1 MIELNTIV
9 NATLGKFEK
18 DSLMEEIIE
27 KQMKATMERVVKEVC
42 GPYSE
47 FQKELEKNIKE
58 KLKVNFDSLNIEQYN
73 QFVTEVV
80 KDNLKENLLEVAA
93 GDLNTR
99 LGELITTSKDDYT
112 LTEVLEELK
121 KESDLERYDESE
133 QMSLYIK
140 NHGYRTSVSLDSDS
154 GKDEYNCSYNFDVD
168 TKTGKINSLECKK
181 YYNIATKTEKPLKQ
195 RFGFE
200 EFLYSAF
207 LHGSKINFNEGFDE
221 DDYYDD
227 LTTGGE
233 DLDY

>member
-42 GPYSE
+42 GPFSE

-80 KDNLKENLLEVAA
+80 IDNLKENLLDVAA

-133 QMSLYIK
+133 QMSL
-140 NHGYRTSVSLDSDS
+140 
-154 GKDEYNCSYNFDVD
+154 
-168 TKTGKINSLECKK
+168 
-181 YYNIATKTEKPLKQ
+181 
-195 RFGFE
+195 
-200 EFLYSAF
+200 
-207 LHGSKINFNEGFDE
+207 
-221 DDYYDD
+221 
-227 LTTGGE
+227 
-233 DLDY
+233 